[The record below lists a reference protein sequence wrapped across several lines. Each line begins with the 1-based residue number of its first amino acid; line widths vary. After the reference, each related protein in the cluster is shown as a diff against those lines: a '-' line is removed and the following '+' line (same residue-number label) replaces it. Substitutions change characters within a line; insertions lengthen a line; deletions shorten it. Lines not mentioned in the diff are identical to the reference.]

1 MSQFEYLR
9 SITIGQYLPLG
20 SPIHRLDARTK
31 ILGLSLLII
40 AISLS
45 TSLTALMMALFV
57 SVLLIALSRIPISYV
72 IRGLLPPLPFLV
84 LIALLQLIIT
94 PPVDSPT
101 IIFEFWK
108 VSISMDGVTSAIRL
122 LARFTSLLLVITAFS
137 STVSTIELIDG
148 LDLLLSPLQRIGLKT
163 QNAALLI
170 QITLRFVPFLALN
183 AEHIAKSQTARG
195 ANWDAPERN
204 LISRV
209 KQIVPL
215 IIPLFTTSLRQ
226 AENLS
231 TAMLARG
238 LGSSNART
246 SMHTYS
252 FDFKDGMFLLL
263 SALTSAG
270 ILFLF

>member
-1 MSQFEYLR
+1 M
-9 SITIGQYLPLG
+9 I
-20 SPIHRLDARTK
+20 A
-31 ILGLSLLII
+31 LL
-40 AISLS
+40 
-45 TSLTALMMALFV
+45 V
-57 SVLLIALSRIPISYV
+57 SVLLIALSRIPFLYAM
-72 IRGLLPPLPFLV
+72 RGLLPPLPFLV

-94 PPVDSPT
+94 PSVEPST

-108 VSISMDGVTSAIRL
+108 VNISMDGVTAAMRL
-122 LARFTSLLLVITAFS
+122 IVRFTSLLWVLTTFS

-170 QITLRFVPFLALN
+170 QITLRFIPFLALN
-183 AEHIAKSQTARG
+183 AEHIAKSQASRG
-195 ANWDAPERN
+195 ANWDAPDKN

-238 LGSSNART
+238 FGSANERT
-246 SMHTYS
+246 SMHAYS
-252 FDFKDGMFLLL
+252 FQFKDGMFLLL
-263 SALTSAG
+263 STLASVG